1 MVRISAAATLALM
14 AATAPADA
22 IDLKDLT
29 PCRSAAVRLCDRSQG
44 TDAAALW
51 KCGATL
57 ASRRQDVGPRCVE
70 VLIRYGQL
78 SR

>member
-1 MVRISAAATLALM
+1 MVRISAAATLALV

-29 PCRSAAVRLCDRSQG
+29 PCRAAAVRLCDRSQG
-44 TDAAALW
+44 TDDAALW

-57 ASRRQDVGPRCVE
+57 ASRRQEVGPRCVE